1 MVPSGYY
8 KIASGK
14 ATKLADGSF
23 DINDHQF
30 YINVLSGQEP
40 ITRRVNDE
48 SELLIPVD
56 GSTIKYEI
64 IW

>member
-1 MVPSGYY
+1 M
-8 KIASGK
+8 
-14 ATKLADGSF
+14 
-23 DINDHQF
+23 NDHQF

-40 ITRRVNDE
+40 IIREVNDE
-48 SELLIPVD
+48 AEIIVPVD